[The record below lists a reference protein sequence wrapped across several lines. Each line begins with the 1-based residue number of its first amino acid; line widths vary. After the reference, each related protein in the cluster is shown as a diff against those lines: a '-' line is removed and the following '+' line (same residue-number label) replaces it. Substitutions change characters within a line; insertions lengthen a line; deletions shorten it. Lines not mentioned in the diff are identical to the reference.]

1 MIDKDAKRYN
11 DFCHFIEGRS
21 SFSPWLDDYDPF
33 TEDGF
38 AFVHAGSEDNGQFG
52 LGDIALYFKNKNFSY
67 QDVLKKVQAYRDEC
81 KQSMDSDVPEEV
93 DYVESLDELVGAIQD
108 WCDKNEKFARSY
120 DEDYR
125 SLSDGR
131 KTEIVDGEV
140 VDGGTSGKPWLWRI
154 EDDDWFDWD
163 AKPVV
168 ELNVRQVAIMAGVS
182 DVDSVTT
189 ALEEFSFLNDVE
201 LLYISYYDRGGGEW
215 AETDGIALTDE
226 DMRNALHT
234 VFDDAIS
241 DEDQAKLLKLA
252 PTLVE
257 QLDYTFPDGTVV
269 GGTSWY
275 SNERDRYYRDF
286 VWKPEQPTSE
296 ANKKT
301 LRAYFC
307 IEGTGDDTA
316 ELAVLVDDRDGDKV
330 QAYSSEEEH
339 VSAYIDYIE
348 DECVPMRNPK
358 DSIVYDMLSMVYADY
373 DIVIV
378 GKDSLQERDKPRKPN
393 SI

>member
-21 SFSPWLDDYDPF
+21 SFSPWLDEYDPF

-38 AFVHAGSEDNGQFG
+38 AFVHAGSDDTGQFG
-52 LGDIALYFKNKNFSY
+52 LGDLDLYFKNKNFSY

-93 DYVESLDELVGAIQD
+93 EYVENLDELVGAIQD
-108 WCDKNEKFARSY
+108 WCDKNESY
-120 DEDYR
+120 TIYDYEDNR
-125 SLSDGR
+125 
-131 KTEIVDGEV
+131 TENVDGEV
-140 VDGGTSGKPWLWRI
+140 VDGGTSGKPWLWRFN
-154 EDDDWFDWD
+154 DDDWFDE
-163 AKPVV
+163 PLV

-182 DVDSVTT
+182 DVDSVT
-189 ALEEFSFLNDVE
+189 EELCSISFLEGIDI
-201 LLYISYYDRGGGEW
+201 LYIMYYDNNGDSW
-215 AETDGIALTDE
+215 AETYGTPTLTDE
-226 DMRNALHT
+226 DMHNALRT
-234 VFDDAIS
+234 MFDDAIS
-241 DEDQAKLLKLA
+241 DEDQAKLLAIA

-257 QLDYTFPDGTVV
+257 QLDYTFPDDTVV

-275 SNERDRYYRDF
+275 SNEKDRYPRDF
-286 VWKPEQPTSE
+286 VWKPEQGASE
-296 ANKKT
+296 ANEKT
-301 LRAYFC
+301 LRVYFC

-316 ELAVLVDDRDGDKV
+316 ELAVFVDERDDRDRDKV

-348 DECVPMRNPK
+348 DECVPMRNPE
-358 DSIVYDMLSMVYADY
+358 DSIVYAMLSRIYDDY

-378 GKDSLQERDKPRKPN
+378 GKDSLQERGKPRKTYKRPF
-393 SI
+393 